1 MLRNNHRI
9 VKVAV
14 AFAAAALAVSG
25 VTAASAAAAARPSAA
40 RAAVTGT
47 EHFQLVSTSA
57 TATTGLVIAYGA
69 FTSHAV
75 DHMGTSVD
83 RFVFAGGSFKVFHSP
98 GSGPQSFNAKTCL
111 LTATIHGT
119 YRVFD
124 GTGRFRGI
132 SGHGHYLVTILGIAA
147 RSKGACSMS
156 KAPVA
161 YEQTIRAS
169 GPIKL

>member
-1 MLRNNHRI
+1 MMLRNNHRI
-9 VKVAV
+9 IKAAAG
-14 AFAAAALAVSG
+14 AFAAAALAITG
-25 VTAASAAAAARPSAA
+25 VTAASAAVTPRAAA
-40 RAAVTGT
+40 TGT
-47 EHFQLVSTSA
+47 EHFQLVSASG

-69 FTSHAV
+69 FTGHAV
-75 DHMGTSVD
+75 DHMGNTVD
-83 RFVFAGGSFKVFHSP
+83 RFVFSGGGSFKVFHSP
-98 GSGPQSFNAKTCL
+98 GSGPETFNPKTCL

-124 GTGRFRGI
+124 GAGRFKGI
-132 SGHGHYLVTILGIAA
+132 SGHGRYVVTILAIAA

-161 YEQTIRAS
+161 EEETIHAS

>member
-1 MLRNNHRI
+1 MLRNNHWI
-9 VKVAV
+9 VKAAVTVA
-14 AFAAAALAVSG
+14 AGALAVTG
-25 VTAASAAAAARPSAA
+25 VTAASAAAAARP
-40 RAAVTGT
+40 AVTGT
-47 EHFQLVSTSA
+47 EHFQLVTTSA

-69 FTSHAV
+69 FTDHAV

-98 GSGPQSFNAKTCL
+98 GSGPESFNPKTCL

-119 YRVFD
+119 YRVF
-124 GTGRFRGI
+124 GGAGRFKGI
-132 SGHGHYLVTILGIAA
+132 SGHGTYVVTILGIAA

-169 GPIKL
+169 GPVRL